1 MAILEPK
8 LKSVGPK
15 LVPFFKTVAVY
26 FVLAIPGDNPSWF
39 ACLIKCLP
47 VGWLCIFVILHGM
60 SLDEKHTYSRRI
72 LTGLIFSCFGDL
84 LLIWPCYFIWG
95 MLSFAI
101 AHVLYILAFGMSPL
115 NPIAGLVCISLGTT
129 ATYIMYPGMSGLYS
143 VLVPVYIYLLML
155 MVWRAVARVQLFE
168 DLWTWT
174 KLCSCGGG
182 ILFALSDSLIGIT
195 MFYTPV
201 PHAGTVIMVAYYAGQ
216 LGIALSAVDSSE
228 MAAVSLA
235 HENTNSTG
243 CHSARDE
250 TSFGRISSKRK
261 IHSIS
266 PLSRDHHDKMKRN

>member
-1 MAILEPK
+1 MCHSRTRDTPSKWDYLGKERKTQRPQPPQNFQYRGNL

-129 ATYIMYPGMSGLYS
+129 ATYIMYPGMSGNYNL
-143 VLVPVYIYLLML
+143 
-155 MVWRAVARVQLFE
+155 
-168 DLWTWT
+168 
-174 KLCSCGGG
+174 
-182 ILFALSDSLIGIT
+182 
-195 MFYTPV
+195 
-201 PHAGTVIMVAYYAGQ
+201 
-216 LGIALSAVDSSE
+216 
-228 MAAVSLA
+228 
-235 HENTNSTG
+235 
-243 CHSARDE
+243 
-250 TSFGRISSKRK
+250 
-261 IHSIS
+261 
-266 PLSRDHHDKMKRN
+266 